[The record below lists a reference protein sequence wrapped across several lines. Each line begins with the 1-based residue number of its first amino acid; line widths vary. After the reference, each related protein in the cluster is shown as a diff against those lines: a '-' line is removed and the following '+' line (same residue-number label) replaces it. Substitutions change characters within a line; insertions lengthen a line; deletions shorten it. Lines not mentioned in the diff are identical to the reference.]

1 MHLYINR
8 VNISL
13 ITTSREI
20 RAAVDEIT
28 SAKNKYATTAV
39 KTTQKSNLKNA
50 QKHILVLSN
59 LKHKIQ
65 VTKLSL

>member
-50 QKHILVLSN
+50 
-59 LKHKIQ
+59 
-65 VTKLSL
+65 